1 MARPVPFLSSEEDH
15 RVLPSLVFGASIQ
28 ETERDAASLQ
38 SGGGKDARGPSWGVA
53 LALLVLILSGCAGRF
68 ERYNAGNAEL
78 WIGDQMTVQ
87 KECEQRGVVLSSNGT
102 KVFGCTDFGRKVI
115 VSVQDPKIIAH
126 EMCHWTLWTASHEA
140 CPTPVL
146 RAR

>member
-15 RVLPSLVFGASIQ
+15 LVRPSLVFRTTVRR
-28 ETERDAASLQ
+28 TERDAGSLQ
-38 SGGGKDARGPSWGVA
+38 SGCGKCSHAWIWVVI
-53 LALLVLILSGCAGRF
+53 LALLLLILSACAGHF
-68 ERYNAGNAEL
+68 ERYHAGNVEL
-78 WIGDQMTVQ
+78 WIGDQMMVQ
-87 KECEQRGVVLSSNGT
+87 KECERRGVALYSNDT
-102 KVFGCTDFGRKVI
+102 KVLGCTDFGREVI

-140 CPTPVL
+140 CPTPVW